1 MNDLKYEI
9 LDAVTQIKG
18 STAQDMVTFA
28 DILDKHHKEH
38 ICQEC
43 GKPLDFKC
51 INYKCDLSPEVSS
64 KKEHTTDDPCSWRH
78 VPGEVCK
85 NCGMES

>member
-1 MNDLKYEI
+1 MKSYKKTIVHMIEY
-9 LDAVTQIKG
+9 TETIKK
-18 STAQDMVTFA
+18 TIDFYN
-28 DILDKHHKEH
+28 KHHKEH

-64 KKEHTTDDPCSWRH
+64 KKELTTDDPCSWRH